1 MNGQARDDGVTLLE
15 AARGLEPL
23 VRPLRDAF
31 DRERQLPVALVD
43 AIADAKL
50 FGMWLPRALGGP
62 EVPPI
67 PFLQVIEELSRQD
80 GSLGWCTVI
89 PAGYG
94 RLAGALS
101 QEVATV
107 IFGSGR
113 AVLAG
118 TLNPTGKAVAVP
130 GGYRVTGRW
139 GYGSFIAHSHWV
151 LGNCIVHDQS
161 GPRTGPD
168 GAPELRLCLF
178 PRADTEIIDNWH
190 VGGLRATGS
199 NDYQVADLFVRED
212 WTVTLRGFSPPPTQP
227 GALYRVPMPSTFVS
241 CIATV
246 ALGIGRAA
254 IEALV
259 EIAADKT
266 PMGSRSVLRERPVA
280 QVDLARAEALLR
292 SGRAFLFDELG
303 ACWDDALAG
312 REITLQR
319 RALVRLA
326 ACQATQC
333 AIQAVDLMY
342 ACGGG
347 SSLFQGN
354 RLERCFR
361 DVHAAGQHIAVAT
374 HSNLEPIGR
383 VLFGLDPGTARF

>member
-1 MNGQARDDGVTLLE
+1 MNGQESDAGTKWLN
-15 AARGLEPL
+15 AARELEPL
-23 VRPLRDAF
+23 VRSLRDGF
-31 DRERQLPVALVD
+31 DRDRQLPVALVE

-50 FGMWLPRALGGP
+50 FSLWLPKALGGP
-62 EVPPI
+62 ELPPI
-67 PFLQVIEELSRQD
+67 PFLRVIEELSRQD
-80 GSLGWCTVI
+80 GSVGWCTVI

-101 QEVATV
+101 QDVATT

-113 AVLAG
+113 AILVG
-118 TLNPTGKAVAVP
+118 TLNPMGKAVAVP

-139 GYGSFIAHSHWV
+139 GYGSFIAHSQWV
-151 LGNCIVHDQS
+151 LGNCVIHDQS
-161 GPRTGPD
+161 GPRIGPD

-178 PRADTEIIDNWH
+178 PRADAEVIDNWH

-199 NDYQVADLFVRED
+199 SDYQVTDLFVRED
-212 WTVTLRGFSPPPTQP
+212 WTVTLGAFSPPPTQP
-227 GALYRVPMPSTFVS
+227 GMLYRVPMPSTFVS

-266 PMGSRSVLRERPVA
+266 PMGSRSVLREKTLA

-326 ACQATQC
+326 AWQATQC

-347 SSLFQGN
+347 ASLFQGN

>member
-1 MNGQARDDGVTLLE
+1 M
-15 AARGLEPL
+15 
-23 VRPLRDAF
+23 
-31 DRERQLPVALVD
+31 
-43 AIADAKL
+43 
-50 FGMWLPRALGGP
+50 
-62 EVPPI
+62 
-67 PFLQVIEELSRQD
+67 
-80 GSLGWCTVI
+80 GWCTVI

-94 RLAGALS
+94 RLAGAMSLD
-101 QEVATV
+101 VATE

-113 AVLAG
+113 GVLVG

-139 GYGSFIAHSHWV
+139 SYGSFIAHSHWV
-151 LGNCIVHDQS
+151 LGNCITHDDT
-161 GPRTGPD
+161 GPRRVADGGP
-168 GAPELRLCLF
+168 AFRLCIF
-178 PRADTEIIDNWH
+178 PRADTEVFDNWH

-199 NDYQVADLFVRED
+199 NDYQVTDLFVPEERA
-212 WTVTLRGFSPPPTQP
+212 VPLVAFSPPPMQP
-227 GALYRVPMPSTFVS
+227 GPLYVMPMTSTFVS

-246 ALGIGRAA
+246 ALGIARAA
-254 IEALV
+254 IESLI
-259 EIAADKT
+259 EIAAAKT
-266 PMGSRSVLRERPVA
+266 PMGSPSVLREKSLA
-280 QVDLARAEALLR
+280 QADLARAEALVR
-292 SGRAFLFDELG
+292 SGRAFLFDELE
-303 ACWDDALAG
+303 ACWVDAVAG
-312 REITLQR
+312 RQITLQR

-347 SSLFQGN
+347 TSLFEGN

-374 HSNLEPIGR
+374 QSNLEPVGR

>member
-1 MNGQARDDGVTLLE
+1 VNGQAVDAATTLLD
-15 AARGLEPL
+15 AARGLGPQVISLRAGFDNARTLPAEL
-23 VRPLRDAF
+23 VRLIGDAG
-31 DRERQLPVALVD
+31 
-43 AIADAKL
+43 L
-50 FGMWLPRALGGP
+50 FGMWLPRALGGL
-62 EVPPI
+62 ELPPI
-67 PFLQVIEELSRQD
+67 PFLHVIEELARQD
-80 GSLGWCTVI
+80 GSVGWCTVI

-101 QEVATV
+101 QDVATK

-113 AVLAG
+113 AILVG

-130 GGYRVTGRW
+130 GGFRITGRW

-151 LGNCIVHDQS
+151 LGNCVIHDQS
-161 GPRTGPD
+161 GPRIGPD

-178 PRADTEIIDNWH
+178 PRADTDVIDNWH

-199 NDYQVADLFVRED
+199 SDYQVSDLFVRED
-212 WTVTLRGFSPPPTQP
+212 LTVTLGAFSPPPTQP
-227 GALYRVPMPSTFVS
+227 GMLYRVPMPSTFVS

-266 PMGSRSVLRERPVA
+266 PMGSRSVLREKPLV

-312 REITLQR
+312 REITLHR
-319 RALVRLA
+319 RASVRLA
-326 ACQATQC
+326 AWQATQC

-374 HSNLEPIGR
+374 QSNLEPIGR